1 MATFVPTIDTTHGCS
16 AEQWSSEVFSEYLAQ
31 NPFFNFMGTSSH
43 NIIQVKEELTKAP
56 GDAITVQLR
65 AKLAG
70 SGVTGATTL
79 KGSEEDLVFYDQR
92 LLVDTTR
99 HGVVLRGEMSEKRV
113 AFDLRN
119 QAREALVD
127 WASDKLRKDLV
138 TALTDTSKG
147 RDRTRYLYGSTDANW
162 NATHA
167 TALATVDN
175 TNDKLTTAAIS
186 RAKRKA
192 LLEGARKVR
201 PFVIKDGNKV
211 EEVYVLFAH
220 PYAVR
225 DLLTDADFK
234 ALNTYIPSKLG
245 DSVLVHGQR
254 YKGMWDGVMIYETEM
269 PILAAA
275 GTAGINVVHNVLCG
289 AQALAVA
296 WGKRTN
302 YKEDV
307 DDYGHQN
314 GFAIDEIRGVSKLVF
329 NGIDHGVVN
338 LFTAGVADQ

>member
-1 MATFVPTIDTTHGCS
+1 MPIGVATIDTTHGCS

-43 NIIQVKEELTKAP
+43 NVIQVKEELTKAP

-65 AKLAG
+65 GKL
-70 SGVTGATTL
+70 TGAGVSGITAL
-79 KGSEEDLVFYDQR
+79 KGAEEDLVFYDQR
-92 LLVDTTR
+92 LGVDTIR

-127 WASDKLRKDLV
+127 WATDKLRKDLV
-138 TALTDTSKG
+138 VALTDTSKG
-147 RDRTRYLYGSTDANW
+147 RDRSRYLYGATDANW

-167 TALATVDN
+167 TALATVDA

-192 LLEGARKVR
+192 LLEGTRKVR
-201 PFVIKDGNKV
+201 PFVLKAGNKV
-211 EEVYVLFAH
+211 EEVYVMFAH
-220 PYAVR
+220 PLAVR
-225 DLLTDADFK
+225 DLLADADFK
-234 ALNTYIPSKLG
+234 ALNTYIPTTLG
-245 DSVLVHGQR
+245 ESVMVHGQR

-269 PILAAA
+269 PILTGV
-275 GTAGINVVHNVLCG
+275 GTSGINVAHNVLCG
-289 AQALAVA
+289 AQAAAVA
-296 WGKRTN
+296 WGKRTS

-329 NGIDHGVVN
+329 NNIDHGVVN
-338 LFTAGVADQ
+338 VFSAAVSD